1 MGKSVG
7 TEGKHLRLSEESEV
21 TNLWQTGQSE
31 NDTDGPYCGP
41 TCPMGMWVHQC
52 TWAGS
57 WSMGIREQT
66 WGEDCCWLW
75 EYGLRDRE
83 GGNLQQG
90 MPMQENQTAMGAG
103 HYC

>member
-1 MGKSVG
+1 MALHAPDWDVCLLVSMG
-7 TEGKHLRLSEESEV
+7 
-21 TNLWQTGQSE
+21 
-31 NDTDGPYCGP
+31 
-41 TCPMGMWVHQC
+41 
-52 TWAGS
+52 AGS
-57 WSMGIREQT
+57 WIVGIREQT